1 MNGKP
6 GDHPITDIMVH
17 HISVFGE
24 PLDTQFRQMG
34 ELMSYERLCDWFQPY
49 WSKSTAELKPIVA
62 AKLQELRDDAREGG
76 WEKIS

>member
-1 MNGKP
+1 
-6 GDHPITDIMVH
+6 
-17 HISVFGE
+17 
-24 PLDTQFRQMG
+24 MG